1 MTRMTTMT
9 RVSQFWDQIEIW
21 GFREDIKDVKGIG
34 LMIMTTIISALF
46 VELIVSDGV
55 AFLNFNYLFYLPQ
68 RMMLV
73 VLMMDT
79 TKS

>member
-1 MTRMTTMT
+1 
-9 RVSQFWDQIEIW
+9 
-21 GFREDIKDVKGIG
+21 
-34 LMIMTTIISALF
+34 MIMTTIIFALF

>member
-1 MTRMTTMT
+1 MT

-34 LMIMTTIISALF
+34 LMIMTTIIFALF

>member
-1 MTRMTTMT
+1 MMM
-9 RVSQFWDQIEIW
+9 
-21 GFREDIKDVKGIG
+21 
-34 LMIMTTIISALF
+34 MTIISILF
-46 VELIVSDGV
+46 VEVIVSDGV

>member
-34 LMIMTTIISALF
+34 LMIMTTIIFALF